1 MALPKVAVVGYPNV
15 GKSTLVNRLTRTRD
29 AVVHADAGVTRDRKE
44 IETEWNGRAFLLVDT
59 GGVDRSEGGDLARA
73 VQAQAQAALDEADA
87 VVLVVDASAGA
98 RPGDDELADRLRRAD
113 KPVIVAANKIDDA
126 SRLGDAAEFHQ
137 LGLGEPIAVSAAQG
151 LGTGDLLDRVTD
163 ALDHAP
169 DPADAV
175 ETPVRV
181 AVVGRP
187 NVGKSSLVNA
197 LLGEDRVIVSDEAGT
212 TRDAIDTRI
221 ELEGR
226 EIVLVDTAGLRKP
239 GKLGGSVEYYAQLR
253 SEQAVERA
261 DVALVIADA
270 SEGLTTADLRVGE
283 LAMRA
288 GCATVVVLNKWD
300 ISATEIDDARA
311 RAAQKLRLRPP
322 VITASAK
329 SGRNVSR
336 LLDDAL
342 VLADRAAERIPTPAL
357 NRFLAD
363 AQVEKPPPARRGKR
377 LRVYYLA
384 QFDTSPPR
392 FALQVS
398 SRSLVTRDWAFFL
411 ENRLRAR
418 FGLEGVPVVIDIK
431 GRPPR
436 GREP

>member
-1 MALPKVAVVGYPNV
+1 MALPKVAVIGYPNV
-15 GKSTLVNRLTRTRD
+15 GKSTLVNRLTQTRD
-29 AVVHADAGVTRDRKE
+29 AVVHAEAGVTRDRKE

-59 GGVDRSEGGDLARA
+59 GGIDRSESDDLARA
-73 VQAQAQAALDEADA
+73 VQAQAQAALDEAAA
-87 VVLVVDASAGA
+87 VVLVVDASVGA

-126 SRLGDAAEFHQ
+126 SRLSDAAEFHR
-137 LGLGEPIAVSAAQG
+137 LGLGEPVPVSAAQG
-151 LGTGDLLDRVTD
+151 LGAGDLLDAVTE
-163 ALDHAP
+163 ALDHGP
-169 DPADAV
+169 EPADEDEA
-175 ETPVRV
+175 PVRV
-181 AVVGRP
+181 AVLGRP

-221 ELEGR
+221 ELDGR
-226 EIVLVDTAGLRKP
+226 EVVLVDTAGLRKR

-261 DVALVIADA
+261 DVALVVADA
-270 SEGLTTADLRVGE
+270 SEGLTSADLRVGE

-288 GCATVVVLNKWD
+288 GCATIVVLNKWD
-300 ISATEIDDARA
+300 VSATEIDDARA
-311 RAAQKLRLRPP
+311 RSAQKLRLRPP

-342 VLADRAAERIPTPAL
+342 VLADRRAARIPTPAL

-363 AQVEKPPPARRGKR
+363 VQAERAAPAARGKR
-377 LRVYYLA
+377 LRLYYLA

-436 GREP
+436 GRER